1 MSDSRDCPSFVQQG
15 QKGTVLNHVKGKT
28 MKSLGLYIHIP
39 FCKKKCAYCDFIS
52 FSGKEKLIEE
62 YINSLKKE
70 INNYKINKQNYLIET
85 IYFGGGTPSYIESKY
100 IIDILQ
106 ELKQKFNISKSA
118 EITIEINPGT
128 VDEQKLKDYYNSG
141 INRISFGLQSTKSE
155 LLKLVG
161 RIHSYSSF
169 LDAYNL
175 ARKIGFKNINV
186 DLMIGLP
193 VQTLEDVKKD
203 LERVTELKPEHISVY
218 SLIVEEG
225 TVIEQRINNK
235 ELYLPQEELERKM
248 YWKVKNT
255 LEEKG
260 YKHYEISNFAKPRFE
275 SKHNLSCWNQE
286 EYIGFGL
293 AAHSYIDNK
302 RYSNA
307 ENLEEYNKNDEED
320 TRTTHEVQTREDKM
334 KEYMLL
340 NLRKIEGVKISDF
353 KNKFVDNPIYLY
365 RESLNKLVT
374 QELIE
379 IDIDSIKLTNKG
391 IDLANI
397 VWEEFI

>member
-1 MSDSRDCPSFVQQG
+1 
-15 QKGTVLNHVKGKT
+15 
-28 MKSLGLYIHIP
+28 MKKLGLYIHIP
-39 FCKKKCAYCDFIS
+39 FCKRKCNYCDFIS
-52 FSGKEKLIEE
+52 FSGKQELIEK
-62 YINSLKKE
+62 YIDSLKKE
-70 INNYKINKQNYLIET
+70 INNYKINKEEYLIET
-85 IYFGGGTPSYIESKY
+85 IYFGGGTPSFIESKY
-100 IIDILQ
+100 IIEVLQ
-106 ELKQKFNISKSA
+106 ELKQKFNVSKNA

-128 VDEQKLKDYYNSG
+128 VDEQKLQDYYNSG

-161 RIHSYSSF
+161 RIHTYSSF

-175 ARKIGFKNINV
+175 AREMGFKNINV

-193 VQTLEDVKKD
+193 VQTLEDVQKD
-203 LERVTELKPEHISVY
+203 LERITELKPEHISVY
-218 SLIVEEG
+218 SLIVEEE
-225 TVIEQRINNK
+225 TAIEQKINNK
-235 ELYLPQEELERKM
+235 ELYLPSENLERKM
-248 YWKVKNT
+248 YWEVKNT

-260 YKHYEISNFAKPRFE
+260 YKHYEISNFAKPKFE

-302 RYSNA
+302 RYSNT
-307 ENLEEYNKNDEED
+307 EELEKYIVRVDVLGDPQIKTIHEIQSKED
-320 TRTTHEVQTREDKM
+320 QM

-340 NLRKIEGVKISDF
+340 SLRKIEGVKISDF
-353 KNKFVDNPIYLY
+353 KNRFVDNPIYIY
-365 RESLNKLVT
+365 RELLNKLVT

-397 VWEEFI
+397 VWEEFV

>member
-1 MSDSRDCPSFVQQG
+1 
-15 QKGTVLNHVKGKT
+15 
-28 MKSLGLYIHIP
+28 MKKLGIYIHIP
-39 FCKKKCAYCDFIS
+39 FCKKKCHYCDFIS
-52 FSGKEKLIEE
+52 FSGKQKLIEQ

-70 INNYKINKQNYLIET
+70 ISDYKINKEEYLIET
-85 IYFGGGTPSYIESKY
+85 IYFGGGTPSFIESKY
-100 IIDILQ
+100 ITDILQ
-106 ELKQKFNISKSA
+106 ELKQKFNISANA
-118 EITIEINPGT
+118 EITIEANPGT

-141 INRISFGLQSTKSE
+141 INRISFGLQTTRSE

-169 LDAYNL
+169 IDAYNL
-175 ARKIGFKNINV
+175 ARKIGFENINV

-193 VQTLEDVKKD
+193 VQTLKDVEKD
-203 LERVTELKPEHISVY
+203 LERIIELKPEHISVY

-225 TVIEQRINNK
+225 TIIEQKISNK
-235 ELYLPQEELERKM
+235 ELYLPSEDLERKM

-260 YKHYEISNFAKPRFE
+260 FKHYEISNFAKTGYE
-275 SKHNLSCWNQE
+275 SKHNLACWNQE

-302 RYSNA
+302 RYSNTID
-307 ENLEEYNKNDEED
+307 LEEYFDWPDNSKIM
-320 TRTTHEVQTREDKM
+320 HEVQSREEKM

-340 NLRKIEGVKISDF
+340 SLRKIKGVKISDF

-365 RESLNKLVT
+365 RESLNKLVI

-397 VWEEFI
+397 VWEEFV